1 MATYFITTQQIAKL
15 VTSRQF
21 MKNKFILANST
32 ISKAEFDTLFNSSHT
47 LAYSSQFEIVEG
59 DILIFTDH
67 VMQCKAMAE
76 VKRIRPSISSSIGSS
91 F

>member
-1 MATYFITTQQIAKL
+1 MATYFITTQQITKL

-32 ISKAEFDTLFNSSHT
+32 ISKTEFDTMFNSKHT
-47 LAYSSQFEIVEG
+47 LAYSSQFEILES

-76 VKRIRPSISSSIGSS
+76 VKRIGSSIGSS